1 MHRRYLSCTV
11 SRCAELPPSSKTYK
25 KIHPPFIKPVTRNK
39 KKEPQRFDSISN
51 HRLQDA
57 NPPDTERKPAREREI
72 SKNSF
77 KIAQA
82 TSYKLLR
89 DVAFSE
95 TVVEGARGGRVLNSM
110 VERAQARAMVLN
122 EPKTS
127 DTPYLGLSD
136 DVFQDVSFAPGTFIE
151 ARRFVV
157 TLKLLLLFASL
168 SLLNKPYLFIQK
180 RNSRSRD
187 CLVRSYH

>member
-1 MHRRYLSCTV
+1 MYNEAGRADRPERVTAGKVFAVKAFVVMHRRYLSCTI
-11 SRCAELPPSSKTYK
+11 SRCAELPASTNSSKTFRK
-25 KIHPPFIKPVTRNK
+25 LHPTYIKPVARNK
-39 KKEPQRFDSISN
+39 DKKPQRFEKPQLFDSN
-51 HRLQDA
+51 HRLQNV
-57 NPPDTERKPAREREI
+57 NPPDPESKPTREREI

-95 TVVEGARGGRVLNSM
+95 TVVEGARGGQVLTSM

-136 DVFQDVSFAPGTFIE
+136 DVFQDVSFAPGTFVE
-151 ARRFVV
+151 ARRFVF
-157 TLKLLLLFASL
+157 TF
-168 SLLNKPYLFIQK
+168 
-180 RNSRSRD
+180 
-187 CLVRSYH
+187 